1 MNQQSPVATR
11 QMCRLICNLPEW
23 SIRILCEFGIR
34 RIKKVQVVV
43 YSPYVQVMAAAY
55 PQKSN
60 MQQALSINSL

>member
-1 MNQQSPVATR
+1 MLLLVSV
-11 QMCRLICNLPEW
+11 CNDTKLFYK
-23 SIRILCEFGIR
+23 SNNYLCEFGIR

>member
-1 MNQQSPVATR
+1 MMSFKIF
-11 QMCRLICNLPEW
+11 RLTSKFQRSYIYNLYV
-23 SIRILCEFGIR
+23 LCEFGIR

>member
-1 MNQQSPVATR
+1 MSQWDKLLCS
-11 QMCRLICNLPEW
+11 LY
-23 SIRILCEFGIR
+23 ILCEFGIR

>member
-1 MNQQSPVATR
+1 MSKTIAIA
-11 QMCRLICNLPEW
+11 LIL
-23 SIRILCEFGIR
+23 RVFMQKLCEFGIR

>member
-1 MNQQSPVATR
+1 MSFTIKDKTLFISHTEHSGLRYQN
-11 QMCRLICNLPEW
+11 I
-23 SIRILCEFGIR
+23 CEFGIR

>member
-1 MNQQSPVATR
+1 MRLKVW
-11 QMCRLICNLPEW
+11 MCKKDKNIYELI
-23 SIRILCEFGIR
+23 CEFGIR

>member
-1 MNQQSPVATR
+1 M
-11 QMCRLICNLPEW
+11 LYI
-23 SIRILCEFGIR
+23 CEFGIR

>member
-1 MNQQSPVATR
+1 MIMILSKFEGKDTNF
-11 QMCRLICNLPEW
+11 
-23 SIRILCEFGIR
+23 LCEFGIR

>member
-1 MNQQSPVATR
+1 M
-11 QMCRLICNLPEW
+11 RLEGRHGHI
-23 SIRILCEFGIR
+23 IRHAGKAQHHIICEFGIR

>member
-1 MNQQSPVATR
+1 MSREKNHG
-11 QMCRLICNLPEW
+11 RLPTMH
-23 SIRILCEFGIR
+23 ILCEFGIR

>member
-1 MNQQSPVATR
+1 MMVFACIVICVDKGVVWELLPL
-11 QMCRLICNLPEW
+11 LI
-23 SIRILCEFGIR
+23 CEFGIR